1 MKIAFELLSENE
13 KSEIELGS
21 TGVFDQKPTNQPNK
35 QNKTKNWSSFHES
48 FMLVYGREAS

>member
-1 MKIAFELLSENE
+1 VKIAFELLSENE

-35 QNKTKNWSSFHES
+35 QNKTKN
-48 FMLVYGREAS
+48 